1 MRRAP
6 MHRFVA
12 RKPAASRFAIGKV
25 GMLLPALMVAALVA
39 PSARAIDLSVKT
51 GAGAAVQAG
60 PVNADLSAAADARTT
75 TDAARDGGARAARQ
89 AGSQASG
96 ATRAVRDTAGGTVR
110 RAGHD
115 TAALTAAAQ
124 ARADAADAA
133 GAADARDRNVN
144 GAQTRTD
151 ARIGAQSSLHA
162 SGHAKTAVDTHAAA
176 SANSALGA
184 DSAATATPPPEQ
196 GDR

>member
-12 RKPAASRFAIGKV
+12 RKPAASQSAIGKV

-39 PSARAIDLSVKT
+39 PSARAIDLGVKT
-51 GAGAAVQAG
+51 GAAVQAG
-60 PVNADLSAAADARTT
+60 PAQAGVSAATDALATT
-75 TDAARDGGARAARQ
+75 GAARDNGVRAARET
-89 AGSQASG
+89 GNLLSG
-96 ATRAVRDTAGGTVR
+96 TAHAVRDTAGGTVR

-124 ARADAADAA
+124 ARADAAGARDHNADAA
-133 GAADARDRNVN
+133 QTRADARLA
-144 GAQTRTD
+144 AQGSVQANSR
-151 ARIGAQSSLHA
+151 
-162 SGHAKTAVDTHAAA
+162 AKAAVDANARA
-176 SANSALGA
+176 SANSAIG
-184 DSAATATPPPEQ
+184 DWEATATPSPEV

>member
-12 RKPAASRFAIGKV
+12 RKPAASQSAIGKV

-39 PSARAIDLSVKT
+39 PSARAIDLGLKT
-51 GAGAAVQAG
+51 GAAVQAG
-60 PVNADLSAAADARTT
+60 PVHADVSAATDARAATG
-75 TDAARDGGARAARQ
+75 AARDSGARAARETGNQ
-89 AGSQASG
+89 VSG
-96 ATRAVRDTAGGTVR
+96 TTHAVRGAAGGSVR

-124 ARADAADAA
+124 ARADA
-133 GAADARDRNVN
+133 
-144 GAQTRTD
+144 QTRTG
-151 ARIGAQSSLHA
+151 ARLGAQGSVQA
-162 SGHAKTAVDTHAAA
+162 NDRAKAAVDANARA
-176 SANSALGA
+176 SANSATGN
-184 DSAATATPPPEQ
+184 SEATATPPPEE

>member
-12 RKPAASRFAIGKV
+12 RKPAASPFAIRKV

-39 PSARAIDLSVKT
+39 PSARAIDLGGKSGV
-51 GAGAAVQAG
+51 GAAVQAG
-60 PVNADLSAAADARTT
+60 PVNAGVSAATDARAT
-75 TDAARDGGARAARQ
+75 TDAARDSGARAARET
-89 AGSQASG
+89 GSHVSG
-96 ATRAVRDTAGGTVR
+96 VARAARDTAGGTAR

-115 TAALTAAAQ
+115 SVALTAAAQ
-124 ARADAADAA
+124 ARADAVA
-133 GAADARDRNVN
+133 ARDRNVN
-144 GAQTRTD
+144 GTQARTD
-151 ARIGAQSSLHA
+151 ARIGAQGSLQA
-162 SGHAKTAVDTHAAA
+162 NDRAKAAVDTHAAA
-176 SANSALGA
+176 SANSAIGA